1 VSFDFWTSPNSKA
14 FVGVVFH
21 FLDKDLKVRSL
32 LVGMKRI
39 KELYIN
45 ENIIKVVISIIKTI
59 ISSNQL
65 GFFIGDNIISNNT
78 AIRAILVYLR
88 LDLKDLDSRR
98 VRCLSY
104 IINLAAKAFLFG
116 KDADAFCQRKC
127 RMDIRKKE
135 KNKCGACSVL

>member
-1 VSFDFWTSPNSKA
+1 M
-14 FVGVVFH
+14 GVVFH

-32 LVGMKRI
+32 LAGMKRI
-39 KELYIN
+39 KGLYIG
-45 ENIIKVVISIIKTI
+45 ENITEVVIPIIEAI
-59 ISSNQL
+59 INSNQL
-65 GFFIGDNIISNNT
+65 GFFIGDNTASNNT
-78 AIRAILVYLR
+78 TIRAILTYLR
-88 LDLKDLDSRR
+88 PDLKDLDSRR
-98 VRCLSY
+98 MRCLGY